1 MLMHPNLVFIIF
13 KYLGKRS
20 QAYYMSDVLF
30 IWFNDSK
37 PTRKYCILGKE
48 RKLRTKTIFY
58 VTSSF
63 CDFWKATYKLY
74 VRAMQGL
81 GLEEKSI
88 TSCPH

>member
-1 MLMHPNLVFIIF
+1 MHPNLVFIIF

-30 IWFNDSK
+30 IRFNDSN
-37 PTRKYCILGKE
+37 PTRKYCIFGEEK
-48 RKLRTKTIFY
+48 KIKKKNYFY
-58 VTSSF
+58 ATSNF
-63 CDFWKATYKLY
+63 CDFWKATCKLY
-74 VRAMQGL
+74 VRAMHGL

>member
-1 MLMHPNLVFIIF
+1 MHPNLVFIIF

-20 QAYYMSDVLF
+20 QTYYMSDVLF
-30 IWFNDSK
+30 IRFNDSK
-37 PTRKYCILGKE
+37 PTQKYCIFGKK
-48 RKLRTKTIFY
+48 RKIKNKNYFY
-58 VTSSF
+58 ATSIF